1 MTSERNQDGKKVIYE
16 ASMRVP
22 LIVRWPE
29 KLAEGQVV
37 DPSVDTMPTL
47 LDLCGIAIPDSL
59 QGTSSVL
66 LLNGKAESV
75 QEAIYYEN
83 YYEKLKTSEEPEKIP
98 IPERRG
104 ALTIGCICGHGRDH
118 KGCLI

>member
-104 ALTIGCICGHGRDH
+104 ALTIGCICGHGPDH

>member
-16 ASMRVP
+16 ASMQVP

-47 LDLCGIAIPDSL
+47 LDLCGIALPDSL
-59 QGTSSVL
+59 QGTRSVL

-75 QEAIYYEN
+75 QEAIYYE
-83 YYEKLKTSEEPEKIP
+83 KLKPAEEPEKIP

>member
-29 KLAEGQVV
+29 KLGEGQVA
-37 DPSVDTMPTL
+37 DTSVDTMPTL
-47 LDLCGIAIPDSL
+47 LDLCGIALPDSL

-75 QEAIYYEN
+75 QEAIYH
-83 YYEKLKTSEEPEKIP
+83 EKLKTPEEPEKIP

>member
-83 YYEKLKTSEEPEKIP
+83 YYEKLKTSEEPEKTP

>member
-47 LDLCGIAIPDSL
+47 LDLCGIAIPNSL

>member
-37 DPSVDTMPTL
+37 DPSVDTIPIL

-83 YYEKLKTSEEPEKIP
+83 YYDKLKTSEEPEKIP

>member
-29 KLAEGQVV
+29 KLAEGQVM

-59 QGTSSVL
+59 QGASSVL

>member
-29 KLAEGQVV
+29 KLAEGQVADALV
-37 DPSVDTMPTL
+37 DPSMDTPPTL

-59 QGTSSVL
+59 QGTSSV
-66 LLNGKAESV
+66 
-75 QEAIYYEN
+75 
-83 YYEKLKTSEEPEKIP
+83 
-98 IPERRG
+98 
-104 ALTIGCICGHGRDH
+104 
-118 KGCLI
+118 

>member
-59 QGTSSVL
+59 PGTSSVL